1 MKMDQAHMRGI
12 IRRLMGLVGLGL
24 LTTLP
29 CRAATIIDIT
39 NSGFEDPALANELN
53 NSFDGVHGPGGVVP
67 GWSSNEPSS
76 GGVIRVEQ
84 WFPGRTGNNVMYLHG
99 STSQNFYT
107 AGFDLGTELQ
117 SHASYTL
124 SFDVLRWYGWDGVTS
139 ITQDNYITF
148 QAGLYTGDSYENR
161 VALAEASY
169 TEFYLLDNL
178 NNPLDVATVTLTFTT
193 GDVAPGTTFWIG
205 GNANGNASDG
215 HRTHYDNF
223 QLSVEAIPEPS
234 TAVLL
239 TLGVAGLLLNK
250 RRRA

>member
-1 MKMDQAHMRGI
+1 MKMDQAYMRGI

-29 CRAATIIDIT
+29 CQAATIIDIT
-39 NSGFEDPALANELN
+39 NSGFEDPALDNVVN
-53 NSFDGVHGPGGVVP
+53 NSFDGVWGPGGVVP
-67 GWSSNEPSS
+67 GWSSNEPSA
-76 GGVIRVEQ
+76 GGAIRVDY
-84 WFPGRTGNNVMYLHG
+84 WYPGRTGNNVMYLHG
-99 STSQNFYT
+99 TTSQNFYT

-124 SFDVLRWYGWDGVTS
+124 NFDVLRWAGVTM
-139 ITQDNYITF
+139 DNYITF
-148 QAGLYTGDSYENR
+148 QAGIYTGDSYENR

-178 NNPLDVATVTLTFTT
+178 DNPLDVATVTLTFTT
-193 GDVAPGTTFWIG
+193 GNVAPGTTFWIG
-205 GNANGNASDG
+205 GNAYGNASDG

-223 QLSVEAIPEPS
+223 QLSMEAIPEPS
-234 TAVLL
+234 TALLL